1 MTPQQVF
8 HYKKKGRG
16 SQGYRQRERTQERRQ
31 LTCRCSF
38 DYSLS
43 IPPTG
48 DKPEKKMIHIRT
60 PQEIESMRQG
70 NRLVAQ
76 VLRTLREAIKPGM
89 TTKELDT
96 MAEHAVRAAGA
107 NPAFKGYR
115 GFPASLCVS
124 INEEVVH
131 GIPGPRVLK
140 EGEIVSLDLGVYLNE
155 YYGDAAITVPVG
167 TVGEEATRLLEV
179 TQQALLLGIEQAR
192 DGNRLFDISHAVQ
205 SWAESHGFSVVR
217 DFVGHG
223 IGRNLHEDP
232 QVPNFGPPHQGPR
245 LRPGMVLAIEPMI
258 NAGTW
263 EVTILEDKWTVVTAD
278 HRLSAHFEHTIAITD
293 GAADILTLP

>member
-1 MTPQQVF
+1 M
-8 HYKKKGRG
+8 
-16 SQGYRQRERTQERRQ
+16 
-31 LTCRCSF
+31 TCRCPF

-60 PQEIESMRQG
+60 PQEIESMRPG

-115 GFPASLCVS
+115 GFPANLCVSINEEVVHGIPGPRPLKEGEIVSLCVS

-263 EVTILEDKWTVVTAD
+263 EVTILEDTWTVVTAD
-278 HRLSAHFEHTIAITD
+278 HRLSAHFEHTIAVTD

>member
-1 MTPQQVF
+1 
-8 HYKKKGRG
+8 
-16 SQGYRQRERTQERRQ
+16 
-31 LTCRCSF
+31 
-38 DYSLS
+38 
-43 IPPTG
+43 
-48 DKPEKKMIHIRT
+48 MIHIRT

-107 NPAFKGYR
+107 TPAFKGYR

-155 YYGDAAITVPVG
+155 YYGDAAITVTVG
-167 TVGEEATRLLEV
+167 AAGEEAARLLEV

-263 EVTILEDKWTVVTAD
+263 EVTILEDTWTVVTAD
-278 HRLSAHFEHTIAITD
+278 HRLSVHFEHTIAVTD

>member
-1 MTPQQVF
+1 MMQQQIF
-8 HYKKKGRG
+8 DYKKKGRV
-16 SQGYRQRERTQERRQ
+16 SQGGQQEEGTQAGRQ
-31 LTCRCSF
+31 LTCCWPF
-38 DYSLS
+38 DYSLPIS
-43 IPPTG
+43 LAN
-48 DKPEKKMIHIRT
+48 DESEKKMIHIRT
-60 PQEIESMRQG
+60 PQEIETMRQG

-76 VLRTLREAIKPGM
+76 ILRTLREAIKPGI
-89 TTKELDT
+89 TTKELDA
-96 MAEHAVRAAGA
+96 MAERAVRAAGA
-107 NPAFKGYR
+107 TPAFKGYR

-131 GIPGPRVLK
+131 GIPSTRRLK

-167 TVGEEATRLLEV
+167 SVGEEATRLLEV
-179 TQQALLLGIEQAR
+179 TQQALLKGIEQAR
-192 DGNRLFDISHAVQ
+192 DGNRLFDISHAIQ

-217 DFVGHG
+217 EFVGHG

-258 NAGTW
+258 NAGRW
-263 EVTILEDKWTVVTAD
+263 EVKILEDKWTVVTAD
-278 HRLSAHFEHTIAITD
+278 FQLSAHFEHTIAITD

>member
-1 MTPQQVF
+1 
-8 HYKKKGRG
+8 
-16 SQGYRQRERTQERRQ
+16 
-31 LTCRCSF
+31 
-38 DYSLS
+38 
-43 IPPTG
+43 
-48 DKPEKKMIHIRT
+48 MIHIRT

-76 VLRTLREAIKPGM
+76 VLRTLREAIKPGI
-89 TTKELDT
+89 TTKELDQ

-107 NPAFKGYR
+107 TPAFKGYR

-131 GIPGPRVLK
+131 GIPGPRPLK